1 MSPLRRLTPLRRGLA
16 AASVLAT
23 AGLMAAPAAAQ
34 TLPPPVNV
42 VNLAA
47 SATVEVPRDWLT
59 IVFATTREGSDPV
72 AVQAELK
79 QALDAALAEARRGA
93 RPGQLEVRTG
103 GFSLNPRYSAQPR
116 PLNASG
122 PIIAGWSGT
131 AELIVEGRDT
141 AAISALAGRIRTLT
155 VARTGFSISRE
166 AREKVEA
173 EVSAMAIARFRAR
186 ADELAKQFGFGGWTL
201 REVVVSS
208 EGGQPPMPVPMMRAQ
223 AAPAAEMALPVEA
236 GTGTVS
242 ASVSGSV
249 QLTK

>member
-1 MSPLRRLTPLRRGLA
+1 MSPRPPLPRRLLVLA
-16 AASVLAT
+16 AAGTL
-23 AGLMAAPAAAQ
+23 LAAPALAQ
-34 TLPPPVNV
+34 MPPPPVNV

-103 GFSLNPRYSAQPR
+103 GFSLHPRYSAQPR
-116 PLNASG
+116 PVNASG
-122 PIIAGWSGT
+122 PIIAGWTGT

-155 VARTGFSISRE
+155 IARTGFSLSRE
-166 AREKVEA
+166 AREKVESEITA
-173 EVSAMAIARFRAR
+173 QAIARFRAR
-186 ADELAKQFGFGGWTL
+186 ADELTKQFGMSGYTP
-201 REVVVSS
+201 REVSVSS
-208 EGGQPPMPVPMMRAQ
+208 VEDGGPMVRMRMQ
-223 AAPAAEMALPVEA
+223 AGVRAASADEALPVDA
-236 GTGTVS
+236 GKAQVTANVNGTV
-242 ASVSGSV
+242 
-249 QLTK
+249 QMTK